1 MEIKKSLSG
10 KEVLIDS
17 YQGYLKKSTLTDR
30 IIPFYP
36 KDQATLESKGRG
48 YRLVA

>member
-10 KEVLIDS
+10 KEVFSDS

-36 KDQATLESKGRG
+36 KDQVTLESKGRG
-48 YRLVA
+48 YRLFA